1 MALRTGNP
9 ALNANTFSSITYAG
23 ERSDA
28 MTLEGTV
35 NKAAILLLLV
45 IAPAA
50 YVWSMFIRGGE
61 AAAMVMPFLLIGSFG
76 GFIVALITTFKKD
89 AAPITAPI
97 YAVLEGLCLGGLSAI
112 LNSAYP
118 GIVIQAVS
126 LTFGVFFTM
135 LFLYKSQIIKATE
148 NFKLGVVAA
157 TGGICIIYVVSM
169 VMGLFGLS
177 VPYIH
182 QSGPIGIIFSL
193 IVVGIAAFNLVLDF
207 DFIEQGAEQGAPKYM
222 EWYGAFGLM
231 VTLIWLYIEIL
242 RLLTKLRSRD

>member
-9 ALNANTFSSITYAG
+9 ALNANTFSSITYTGDRA
-23 ERSDA
+23 DA

-50 YVWSMFIRGGE
+50 YVWSMFFRGGE

-76 GFIVALITTFKKD
+76 GFIVALITTFKRD
-89 AAPITAPI
+89 ASPITAPI

-112 LNSAYP
+112 LEAAYP

-135 LFLYKSQIIKATE
+135 LFIYKSKLIKVTE

-157 TGGICIIYVVSM
+157 TGGIMIIYLVSM
-169 VMGLFGLS
+169 VMGLFGHS
-177 VPYIH
+177 VPFIH